1 MDSQVVVASETQ
13 QCAVADANAAG
24 GVQITPYGTV
34 WKHPYPMPT
43 TWVSNANAPR
53 EIVAFD
59 AGMTTH
65 PFEPCSSM
73 RTCMPHA
80 SGLVLINMMKRVYFF
95 HRGGA
100 SQAPFRHSHSWT
112 DGLVG
117 A

>member
-13 QCAVADANAAG
+13 QCAVVDASAAG

-43 TWVSNANAPR
+43 TWAPHANRPR
-53 EIVAFD
+53 EIAAFD

-65 PFEPCSSM
+65 PVEPCSSM
-73 RTCMPHA
+73 SKRMPHS
-80 SGLVLINMMKRVYFF
+80 SGLVLTNMMKPVYFL
-95 HRGGA
+95 HGGSKSSSLSA
-100 SQAPFRHSHSWT
+100 FAFMYIWF
-112 DGLVG
+112 G